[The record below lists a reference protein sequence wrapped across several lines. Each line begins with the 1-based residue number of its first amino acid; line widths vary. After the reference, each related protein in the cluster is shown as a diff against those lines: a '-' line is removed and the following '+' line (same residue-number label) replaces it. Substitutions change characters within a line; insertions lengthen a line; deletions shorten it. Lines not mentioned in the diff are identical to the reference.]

1 MIANSSEGQLRL
13 AAVPANPD
21 CASRLTLPAA
31 SSVEA
36 AVALAAGTRSLS
48 EPFNLP
54 NTADRGAAGSHK
66 ERPQR
71 PMTAFSAQA
80 QRPPPTPLVNRP
92 LFLLERKDGGVRGN
106 ARNSSPS
113 VGEAGSTHQSKAV
126 SARGGHPEV
135 SHPPGRLLSGPTQEA
150 GEHLLDVS
158 DLVSIK
164 ELQRIPQM
172 CLWI

>member
-1 MIANSSEGQLRL
+1 MRKQQSLWQRGLG
-13 AAVPANPD
+13 
-21 CASRLTLPAA
+21 
-31 SSVEA
+31 
-36 AVALAAGTRSLS
+36 ALSGPS
-48 EPFNLP
+48 NLL
-54 NTADRGAAGSHK
+54 NTADREAAGSHK

-71 PMTAFSAQA
+71 PMTASSAQA
-80 QRPPPTPLVNRP
+80 RHSPSPLVNRP

-135 SHPPGRLLSGPTQEA
+135 SHPPGRLLSGPTGEA

-164 ELQRIPQM
+164 VLHRVPQM
-172 CLWI
+172 CLWF